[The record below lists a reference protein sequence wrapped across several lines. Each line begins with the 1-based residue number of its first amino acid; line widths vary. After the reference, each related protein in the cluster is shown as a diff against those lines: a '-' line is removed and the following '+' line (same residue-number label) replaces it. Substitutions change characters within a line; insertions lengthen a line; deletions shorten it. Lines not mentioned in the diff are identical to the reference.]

1 MSLRG
6 WFVKNLKTIVV
17 ILALVLI
24 AASSF
29 VIIQWLP
36 GGNILLDRQLL
47 LDWLQKYGRWAP
59 LFTIILH
66 VLQVLAA
73 PVPGTA
79 IDAVNGLLFG
89 PWLGTLYSMIGLLSG
104 SWLVMWLARRLGRP
118 LAERYISQ
126 DLIARL
132 DGLVERYGIVFI
144 FLVFLIPFLP
154 DDAIC
159 LMAGLT
165 GIPLAVLMLLALL
178 GRTPGV
184 FVANWLGSQ
193 ATSLS
198 EWQWAIA
205 AVLLLAVILLVWRFR
220 DSLPE
225 KLLSFVENISERITG
240 KRIDHNSI
248 D

>member
-1 MSLRG
+1 
-6 WFVKNLKTIVV
+6 VKNFKTVIV
-17 ILALVLI
+17 IFALILI

-36 GGNILLDRQLL
+36 GGNMFMDRQLL
-47 LDWLQKYGRWAP
+47 LDWLQQYGRWTP
-59 LFTIILH
+59 LLTITLH
-66 VLQVLAA
+66 ILQVLAA

-104 SWLVMWLARRLGRP
+104 SWLVMWLARRFGRP
-118 LAERYISQ
+118 LAKRYINPEM
-126 DLIARL
+126 LNRL

-159 LMAGLT
+159 LLAGLT
-165 GIPLAVLMLLALL
+165 GIPLVVLLLLALL

-184 FVANWLGSQ
+184 FVANWLGSR
-193 ATSLS
+193 ATTLS
-198 EWQWAIA
+198 GWQWAIA
-205 AVLLLAVILLVWRFR
+205 AAVLIVIILLVWRYR
-220 DSLPE
+220 VVLPE
-225 KLLSFVENISERITG
+225 KLLSFVEKLSKHLSGKKGERNTI
-240 KRIDHNSI
+240 K
-248 D
+248 